1 MLVPNELLML
11 VPNEFFV
18 FEMKKS
24 RKPDNKPQCRGRQSQ
39 EGAIADSS
47 RDEAGPGKSVTA

>member
-24 RKPDNKPQCRGRQSQ
+24 RKPDNKGHGWS
-39 EGAIADSS
+39 IADSP
-47 RDEAGPGKSVTA
+47 RDEADPGKSVTA